1 MNQIPL
7 DVYTALEKA
16 SLTEYWNGM
25 VSGALIA
32 MSAAYL
38 ADPTPENEQL
48 LNNLI
53 RRAKNDGRG
62 MSLN

>member
-16 SLTEYWNGM
+16 SLTEYWNGV
-25 VSGALIA
+25 VSIALIA
-32 MSAAYL
+32 MSAKYL
-38 ADPTPENEQL
+38 DDPTPENEQL
-48 LNNLI
+48 LDSLI

-62 MSLN
+62 LNLN

>member
-7 DVYTALEKA
+7 DVFTALEKA

-25 VSGALIA
+25 ISSALLA
-32 MSAAYL
+32 VSAAYL
-38 ADPTPENEQL
+38 ADPSPENEEL
-48 LNNLI
+48 LNGLV

-62 MSLN
+62 LSLN

>member
-7 DVYTALEKA
+7 DVFTALEKA

-25 VSGALIA
+25 ISSALIA
-32 MSAAYL
+32 ISAAYL
-38 ADPTPENEQL
+38 VDPTPENEEL
-48 LNNLI
+48 LNGLV

-62 MSLN
+62 LNLN

>member
-7 DVYTALEKA
+7 DIITALEKT
-16 SLTEYWNGM
+16 SLTKYWNGM
-25 VSGALIA
+25 VSSALMA
-32 MSAAYL
+32 MSVAYL
-38 ADPTPENEQL
+38 QDPTPENEEL

-62 MSLN
+62 LNLN

>member
-7 DVYTALEKA
+7 DVFTALEKA

-25 VSGALIA
+25 ISSALIA
-32 MSAAYL
+32 VSAAYL
-38 ADPTPENEQL
+38 TDPTPENEEL
-48 LNNLI
+48 LNGLV

-62 MSLN
+62 LNLN

>member
-7 DVYTALEKA
+7 DIITALEKT
-16 SLTEYWNGM
+16 SLTKYWNGM
-25 VSGALIA
+25 VSSALMA
-32 MSAAYL
+32 MSVAYL
-38 ADPTPENEQL
+38 KDPTPENEEL

>member
-1 MNQIPL
+1 MKQIPL
-7 DVYTALEKA
+7 DVITALEAA
-16 SLTEYWNGM
+16 SLTQYWNGM
-25 VSGALIA
+25 VNDALLR
-32 MSAAYL
+32 MSATYL

>member
-7 DVYTALEKA
+7 DVFTALEKA

-25 VSGALIA
+25 ISSALIA
-32 MSAAYL
+32 VSAAYL
-38 ADPTPENEQL
+38 ADPTPENEEL
-48 LNNLI
+48 LNGLV

-62 MSLN
+62 LNLN